1 MNLVATLAKLMLPSL
16 ICLGVDAIVA
26 GVAKPI
32 ALHDA
37 ECALSERVSL
47 EATLTKR
54 LGEIA
59 ERLNFRSP
67 LPRMVLSRT
76 EQDELEA
83 ESALLNR
90 QILDARNEASELRRR
105 VVQLMPEYA
114 RAVAA
119 ALAPFRRSAA
129 EQLLDAVG
137 LAEQALSDIDKSNR
151 ALAEVGIASTAA
163 FPLPLAAALKSLA
176 EKVILETRN
185 G

>member
-1 MNLVATLAKLMLPSL
+1 MNVATALSKLLPSSL
-16 ICLGVDAIVA
+16 VCPGIDSIVA
-26 GVAKPI
+26 AVAKPV
-32 ALHDA
+32 ALLDA
-37 ECALSERVSL
+37 ECALSERVAL
-47 EATLTKR
+47 EASLTKR

-67 LPRMVLSRT
+67 LPRMALSKT
-76 EQDELEA
+76 EQEELEA

-105 VVQLMPEYA
+105 VMQFKPEYA
-114 RAVAA
+114 RSVAT

-137 LAEQALSDIDKSNR
+137 LAEQALADIDRSHR
-151 ALAEVGIASTAA
+151 ALTAVGIASPAA
-163 FPLPLAAALKSLA
+163 FALPLAAALKSLA
-176 EKVILETRN
+176 ERVIVETRN